1 MRRPWKALGKGK
13 RRFMRRPWKAGEK
26 AKEADLEPR
35 DVLMPLLN
43 VGQCRARRGV
53 ARPLQD
59 LLSKELGLL
68 VARTAVKRREGGL
81 EAKA

>member
-1 MRRPWKALGKGK
+1 MEGGR
-13 RRFMRRPWKAGEK
+13 EK
-26 AKEADLEPR
+26 AIEADLEPR

-43 VGQCRARRGV
+43 VGERRARRGV

-68 VARTAVKRREGGL
+68 VARTAVKRREGVG
-81 EAKA
+81 